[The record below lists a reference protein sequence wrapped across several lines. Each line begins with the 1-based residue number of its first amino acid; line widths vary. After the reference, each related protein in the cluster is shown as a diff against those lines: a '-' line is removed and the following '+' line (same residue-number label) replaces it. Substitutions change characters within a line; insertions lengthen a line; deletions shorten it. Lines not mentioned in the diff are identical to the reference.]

1 MRFSTVDGRSL
12 EGTSLILPRDL
23 PAELT
28 LALIAFQQSHQSCVD
43 RWIAQAEAAGIPGSP
58 RDMNDADERCVV
70 EIPVLSTRWRL
81 GRSFI
86 DGGMAAN
93 IKVPRVLAR
102 TITVYTDVRAFQ
114 MPLGIQDSAE
124 VNACVVRRTGEVL
137 VRVSGEP
144 TPSNWA
150 VIAEAMGVA

>member
-1 MRFSTVDGRSL
+1 
-12 EGTSLILPRDL
+12 
-23 PAELT
+23 
-28 LALIAFQQSHQSCVD
+28 
-43 RWIAQAEAAGIPGSP
+43 
-58 RDMNDADERCVV
+58 MNDADERCVV

>member
-1 MRFSTVDGRSL
+1 MKFPEVAGRSL
-12 EGTSLILPRDL
+12 AGTSVTLPGQL

-28 LALIAFQQSHQSCVD
+28 LAVVAFQQRHQACVD
-43 RWIAQAEAAGIPGSP
+43 RWIDRAEEAGIPGSP
-58 RDMNDADERCVV
+58 LDRPDAKQCVV

-86 DGGMAAN
+86 DGGMAAS

-114 MPLGIQDSAE
+114 SALGISDSEE

-137 VRVSGEP
+137 ARVAGEP
-144 TPSNWA
+144 TDEGWRT
-150 VIAEAMGVA
+150 IAEAMSRSR